1 MVQTVSSMDRR
12 KPADALQTAS
22 DFWTGTCSLRCKPP
36 TTCSPGRLSRSSR
49 TWPRRCCRSSAV
61 RQVAAELFTNVLI
74 PAGKLLWNAF
84 TTLLLPV
91 LSDVAVWLRDNVPPA
106 VQTLADFLTKTLFP
120 ALGKVYDFVSANL
133 IPLLKVLAMC

>member
-1 MVQTVSSMDRR
+1 MFTGQIIPIITNLARR
-12 KPADALQTAS
+12 CADPAV
-22 DFWTGTCSLRCKPP
+22 R
-36 TTCSPGRLSRSSR
+36 SR
-49 TWPRRCCRSSAV
+49 WPRF
-61 RQVAAELFTNVLI
+61 FTNVLI

-133 IPLLKVLAMC
+133 IPLLKVLW